1 MFLSLPFKARFSVK
15 TTTSHVA
22 KMLHALTG
30 RGRGGAWVGRVRAG
44 NRALAA
50 YHKIDFAG
58 KISRKEGEEGFI
70 LIHAGRRFLALEVT
84 VIVKTAH

>member
-1 MFLSLPFKARFSVK
+1 MHS
-15 TTTSHVA
+15 
-22 KMLHALTG
+22 
-30 RGRGGAWVGRVRAG
+30 RGRDGAWVGGGVRAG

-58 KISRKEGEEGFI
+58 KFSGEEGKEGFK

-84 VIVKTAH
+84 VIVKAAH